1 LIKDYFWFLG
11 EIGCKLN
18 VSSSTL
24 ANATKILLLARE
36 KRVTSGRNPRCLAG
50 AALYIA
56 QFSRLGPLNERW
68 TQKQVA
74 VTAGIGE
81 PAVRFT
87 YHLLMEKLGL
97 TVDIRRH

>member
-1 LIKDYFWFLG
+1 MNKDYFVFLG

-24 ANATKILLLARE
+24 EYATRILQLAKE
-36 KRVTSGRNPRCLAG
+36 KRVTFGRNPRCLAG

-56 QFSRLGPLNERW
+56 QFSRLEPLRERW
-68 TQKQVA
+68 TQKKVA
-74 VTAGIGE
+74 DAADVSE
-81 PAVRFT
+81 PAIRFT
-87 YHLLMEKLGL
+87 YHLLIEKLGL